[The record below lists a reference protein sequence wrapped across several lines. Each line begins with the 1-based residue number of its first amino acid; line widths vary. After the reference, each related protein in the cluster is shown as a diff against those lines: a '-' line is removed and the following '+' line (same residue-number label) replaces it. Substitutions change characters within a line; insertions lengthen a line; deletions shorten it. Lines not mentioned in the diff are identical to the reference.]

1 MAKTKEKDI
10 KTNKNRRQIR
20 KTLQGLMSGSIL
32 TEDVVRKQFP
42 FLVLLAVLALIY
54 IANRYH
60 AERVFIET
68 ESLKKEISELR
79 SEKIATQ
86 SVLMRK
92 SRRSEVMRLLREN
105 GSELTESS
113 TPPVKVFYKEAKP

>member
-10 KTNKNRRQIR
+10 KTNKKRRQIR

-42 FLVLLAVLALIY
+42 FLLLLAVLALIY

-79 SEKIATQ
+79 SEKVATQ

-113 TPPVKVFYKEAKP
+113 TPPVKVFCKEAKP

>member
-10 KTNKNRRQIR
+10 KTNKKRRQIR

-79 SEKIATQ
+79 SEKVATQ

-113 TPPVKVFYKEAKP
+113 TPPVKVFCKEAKP